1 MGFKADIVAQ
11 VILEANDDA
20 FGVLQLSASAV
31 SVAEHYVGPIINVTR
46 VGGIFADVSVKFRAV
61 PLTARVSKCRLN
73 TRIFLKISC
82 ETCPVAS
89 SLTCTSPPTG
99 EDYSVAS
106 TDVVLLEGESSK
118 SVPVYVINDVVP
130 ELEESFLIELI
141 NQTTGG
147 ALLGELT
154 RATITILPS
163 DDPFGAFGELP
174 FQRCVDLPV
183 K

>member
-1 MGFKADIVAQ
+1 MGTKADVVAQ

-61 PLTARVSKCRLN
+61 PLTARVSKCTL
-73 TRIFLKISC
+73 TDTWIFLQIRC
-82 ETCPVAS
+82 ETCQVAS
-89 SLTCTSPPTG
+89 SLMCMSPPTG

-118 SVPVYVINDVVP
+118 SVPIYVINDVVP
-130 ELEESFLIELI
+130 ELEETFLIELI

-147 ALLGELT
+147 ALLGEVT
-154 RATITILPS
+154 RAIITILPS
-163 DDPFGAFGELP
+163 DDPFGAFG
-174 FQRCVDLPV
+174 
-183 K
+183 

>member
-1 MGFKADIVAQ
+1 MIV
-11 VILEANDDA
+11 EANDDA

-61 PLTARVSKCRLN
+61 PLTARVSKCWVQN
-73 TRIFLKISC
+73 MEFDPSVYIVCGQTEGPYVHVC
-82 ETCPVAS
+82 DPV
-89 SLTCTSPPTG
+89 G

-118 SVPVYVINDVVP
+118 SVPIYVINDVVP
-130 ELEESFLIELI
+130 ELEETFLIELI

-154 RATITILPS
+154 RAIITILPS
-163 DDPFGAFGELP
+163 DDPFGAFG
-174 FQRCVDLPV
+174 
-183 K
+183 